1 MSTTEHAAVEA
12 PAPNLP
18 AAPKKKRTK
27 RPARKRATVAKPQMP
42 DEFAGL
48 TLTNCP
54 TACRAEH
61 CVISCEPVCAHP
73 RKGGLQGTKQ
83 YDQAAVARFL
93 RAKNMLAKAEIDRR
107 S

>member
-1 MSTTEHAAVEA
+1 MSTEQIEA
-12 PAPNLP
+12 PAPSLP
-18 AAPKKKRTK
+18 TAPKKKRRH
-27 RPARKRATVAKPQMP
+27 RPARKRAAPAKPQPP

-48 TLTNCP
+48 SLTNCP
-54 TACRAEH
+54 AACRADH

-83 YDQAAVARFL
+83 YDQAAVARFT